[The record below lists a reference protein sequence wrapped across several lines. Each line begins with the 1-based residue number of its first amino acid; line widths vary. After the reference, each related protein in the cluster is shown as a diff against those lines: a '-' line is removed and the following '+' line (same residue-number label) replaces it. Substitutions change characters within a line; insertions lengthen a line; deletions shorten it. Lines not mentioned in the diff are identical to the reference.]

1 MGSEDRTVYPLRIS
15 RRSPSSGWQDLWAIA
30 LRATRG
36 RLHCYK
42 TLTDS
47 CLLSTQPGWSP
58 WGGSRWRSTLK
69 ELESF
74 LLKHLC
80 PPLDGELGVGETRM
94 DLGSSGGHCSPF
106 FIPLGPG

>member
-1 MGSEDRTVYPLRIS
+1 MAV
-15 RRSPSSGWQDLWAIA
+15 
-30 LRATRG
+30 
-36 RLHCYK
+36 H
-42 TLTDS
+42 
-47 CLLSTQPGWSP
+47 
-58 WGGSRWRSTLK
+58 LK

-106 FIPLGPG
+106 LIPLGPG